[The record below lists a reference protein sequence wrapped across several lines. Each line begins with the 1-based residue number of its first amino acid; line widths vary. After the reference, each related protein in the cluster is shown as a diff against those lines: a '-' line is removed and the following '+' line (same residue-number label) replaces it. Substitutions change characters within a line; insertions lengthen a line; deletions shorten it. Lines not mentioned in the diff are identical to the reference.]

1 MVGGSLRLLLPLKLA
16 AMTAE
21 VSLKVALN
29 TINQIKSVNQPIEWM
44 WICGGV
50 LLFVYNCIKLLGR
63 GEVWITLPEL
73 TQRIFVPKAE
83 PVFSSSYVLV
93 FLS

>member
-16 AMTAE
+16 DMTAE

-29 TINQIKSVNQPIEWM
+29 TINQIKSLNQPIEWM